1 MSCDSEY
8 VHLLIAHGIKIK
20 MNSMLGGGGW
30 EKGVGQGK
38 ETYSLRRDLGAKRR
52 ALDAVPV
59 RLEVLVV
66 IGMVLGLGHI
76 CLQEGGPGER
86 VEKGAADRM

>member
-1 MSCDSEY
+1 
-8 VHLLIAHGIKIK
+8 
-20 MNSMLGGGGW
+20 MLGGGDW
-30 EKGVGQGK
+30 EKRVGQGK
-38 ETYSLRRDLGAKRR
+38 ETYALRRDLGAKRR
-52 ALDAVPV
+52 ALDTVPV

-86 VEKGAADRM
+86 ESKREQQIECKQAECRGK